1 MKAYIITSSLNIDNV
16 LSSESI
22 SPVSLYQSSTF
33 GYKCFEKIKGLDFP
47 DDQIVLFDF
56 IPYFEIV
63 DSERSN
69 YPIVLEIEDD
79 CQLNDSSLRDVC
91 GRFFVTGKTIYVNP
105 FNCRILFFSSSAIR
119 ELDLKCSDSKTNKLY
134 KFYHKSLIDKK
145 YAFDISKTDLSLLQ
159 DVCQNRNDDL
169 AIEAD
174 RINKR
179 KGFLYAWYLGSGK
192 SVKPEFAK
200 MRAVELEMCDYISA
214 MKNNNGIGT
223 EQYRTKLEALD
234 AEYKK
239 YDPNISLAN
248 SLWEEKV
255 FSFCSNRAE
264 FDKFVEQVGGEKLLK
279 NNFLKFNNISVRKSI
294 PVDFYDEYESE
305 LIRYTEFL
313 CSKQTSSYELY
324 DEGGVSDT
332 LFKKLVAHIINGKIS
347 LETVRLDRIGVTM
360 DFVKQIKFFVEENNR
375 QWGDSEECSYLKSLV
390 MNINEAL
397 PFDFSATKN
406 IVLKSVAAF
415 LLKGNDYGDM
425 MSYLQYNAMEDYR
438 YVLGFWGAAC
448 GYVDMSRSI
457 TKSLFESDDIDRIE
471 NVYKH
476 IYYQLHGYD
485 LQGSLDKLN
494 AASAIPSKMNE
505 TKIEEVAVDQELIIP
520 ECLQSLFDLDDFNK
534 MKPEA
539 RNWYKEK
546 TLELWQ
552 NFGQITKGFVNEL
565 KKLSSD
571 PMVKG
576 KGTKGKWKDC
586 VKFLEPKKETRQKQ
600 NDLFNQDSMIRRLP
614 CCKDLSEDKLSQ
626 LEYWWDIASSKY
638 PDNKDER
645 ISYFINLCRKEG
657 DGRSRS
663 SYQALFGF
671 FTSEIAEQFRKE
683 LKERD

>member
-1 MKAYIITSSLNIDNV
+1 ML
-16 LSSESI
+16 E
-22 SPVSLYQSSTF
+22 
-33 GYKCFEKIKGLDFP
+33 
-47 DDQIVLFDF
+47 
-56 IPYFEIV
+56 
-63 DSERSN
+63 
-69 YPIVLEIEDD
+69 PI
-79 CQLNDSSLRDVC
+79 Q
-91 GRFFVTGKTIYVNP
+91 G
-105 FNCRILFFSSSAIR
+105 
-119 ELDLKCSDSKTNKLY
+119 
-134 KFYHKSLIDKK
+134 
-145 YAFDISKTDLSLLQ
+145 
-159 DVCQNRNDDL
+159 
-169 AIEAD
+169 
-174 RINKR
+174 
-179 KGFLYAWYLGSGK
+179 
-192 SVKPEFAK
+192 
-200 MRAVELEMCDYISA
+200 
-214 MKNNNGIGT
+214 
-223 EQYRTKLEALD
+223 
-234 AEYKK
+234 
-239 YDPNISLAN
+239 
-248 SLWEEKV
+248 
-255 FSFCSNRAE
+255 
-264 FDKFVEQVGGEKLLK
+264 
-279 NNFLKFNNISVRKSI
+279 
-294 PVDFYDEYESE
+294 
-305 LIRYTEFL
+305 
-313 CSKQTSSYELY
+313 
-324 DEGGVSDT
+324 EGGVHVPSQAYIEKARELCD
-332 LFKKLVAHIINGKIS
+332 KY
-347 LETVRLDRIGVTM
+347 D
-360 DFVKQIKFFVEENNR
+360 
-375 QWGDSEECSYLKSLV
+375 
-390 MNINEAL
+390 AL
-397 PFDFSATKN
+397 LIFDFSATKN

-494 AASAIPSKMNE
+494 AASTIPSKMNE

-576 KGTKGKWKDC
+576 KRGWGKWKDC
-586 VKFLEPKKETRQKQ
+586 VKLLEPKKETRQKQ

-638 PDNKDER
+638 PDKKDER

-671 FTSEIAEQFRKE
+671 FNSEIAEQIRKE